1 MINPIS
7 RTMGLNEW
15 ALLIALSIVW
25 GGSFF
30 FFAIAVK
37 ALPVFTIVCLR
48 VALGAA
54 VLWLIVWMAN
64 LALPRDPQVWRDF
77 LIMGLLNNAI
87 PFSLIVWGQTELAS
101 GLAAV
106 LNGTTPFFTV
116 LAANALTPDEKISW
130 NRFAGALIGLG
141 GVALMIGLGAIGTLG
156 EAVWA
161 QLAVIAAALAYAFG
175 SVFGRRFA
183 GLPPLLTAAGQTSG
197 SSLLLLPLV
206 LVLDQPWSLAPP
218 PVPVW
223 LAIAGLAFLCT
234 SLAYVIYFTILKRA
248 GATNLVLV
256 TFLVPVSAIL
266 LGVSFLGETLE
277 PQHLLGMAAI
287 GVGLALIDG
296 RLIRFLRVAA

>member
-1 MINPIS
+1 MIAPVS
-7 RTMGLNEW
+7 RTMGPVEW

-30 FFAIAVK
+30 FFAIAIK
-37 ALPVFTIVCLR
+37 ALPIFTIVFLR

-54 VLWLIVWMAN
+54 ALCLIVWFAR
-64 LALPRDPQVWRDF
+64 LALPRDPQTWRNF

-116 LAANALTPDEKISW
+116 LVANALTPDEKISW
-130 NRFAGALIGLG
+130 NRLAGALIGLG
-141 GVALMIGLGAIGTLG
+141 GVAIMIGLGAVGTLG
-156 EAVWA
+156 QALWA
-161 QLAVIAAALAYAFG
+161 QLAVIGAAVAYAFA

-197 SSLLLLPLV
+197 STLILLPLV
-206 LVLDQPWSLAPP
+206 LIVDQPWSLTPP
-218 PVPVW
+218 PLSVW
-223 LAIAGLAFLCT
+223 LAVAGLAFLCT
-234 SLAYVIYFTILKRA
+234 SLAYVMYFTILKRA

-266 LGVSFLGETLE
+266 LGVFFLGEVLE
-277 PQHLLGMAAI
+277 PRHFLGMTAI
-287 GVGLALIDG
+287 GLGLALIDG
-296 RLIRFLRVAA
+296 RLIRFLRAPA